1 MELVKK
7 CTVLLLGLV
16 LLSCGTPNDAQ
27 TQAPIIVQTPEVQC
41 VVTTATEMAEVSNS
55 RKLRKTANKS
65 RNAAVRVYSP
75 DGSIRGSGTYFNIE
89 QHQVILTAAHVVQ
102 DMPFMRI
109 VGENG
114 EQALAVTAYMQFDE
128 SQDLAILL
136 LSEPL
141 STREAIHLDPL
152 RDYSGLIGSSV
163 VYTGFPGAH
172 DLQTIFGSVSG
183 AEDGNIVMHSY
194 AWPGSSGSAVL
205 NDKGKVVG
213 ILRAIDLNQGLYGP
227 QLTGD
232 MVWLSP
238 LQTLDL
244 GKVVKFLDVYEVL
257 IKEQN

>member
-7 CTVLLLGLV
+7 CAALLLSLT
-16 LLSCGTPNDAQ
+16 LLSCGMPNDTQ
-27 TQAPIIVQTPEVQC
+27 TQTPIIVQTPDVQC
-41 VVTTATEMAEVSNS
+41 VVTTARETAEASHS
-55 RKLRKTANKS
+55 RKLRKTADKS

-75 DGSIRGSGTYFNIE
+75 DGSIRGSGTYFNIA

-102 DMPFMRI
+102 DMPFMRV

-114 EQALAVTAYMQFDE
+114 EQALAVTAYIQFDE

-141 STREAIHLDPL
+141 STREAIDLDPL
-152 RDYSGLIGSSV
+152 RDHSGLIGSSV

-172 DLQTIFGSVSG
+172 DLQTIFGAISG

-194 AWPGSSGSAVL
+194 AWPGSSGSAVI
-205 NDKGKVVG
+205 NEKGKVVG
-213 ILRAIDLNQGLYGP
+213 ILRAIDLNQSLYGP

-232 MVWLSP
+232 MVWISP

-244 GKVVKFLDVYEVL
+244 GKVIKFLDVYEVL

>member
-1 MELVKK
+1 MKLVKK
-7 CTVLLLGLV
+7 CTALLFGLT
-16 LLSCGTPNDAQ
+16 LLSCGISNEAQ
-27 TQAPIIVQTPEVQC
+27 PQAPIIVQAPEVQC
-41 VVTTATEMAEVSNS
+41 VVTAGSEIAEASHS
-55 RKLRKTANKS
+55 RKLRKIANKS

-75 DGSIRGSGTYFNIE
+75 DGSVRGSGTYFNIE

-102 DMPFMRI
+102 DMPFMLV
-109 VGENG
+109 VGENE
-114 EQALAVTAYMQFDE
+114 EQAVAVTAYMQFDE
-128 SQDLAILL
+128 AQDLAILL

-152 RDYSGLIGSSV
+152 RDYGALIGSPV

-172 DLQTIFGSVSG
+172 DLQTIFGAVSG

-194 AWPGSSGSAVL
+194 AWPGSSGAAVF
-205 NDKGKVVG
+205 NEKGKVVG

-232 MVWLSP
+232 MVWISP
-238 LQTLDL
+238 VQALDL
-244 GKVVKFLDVYEVL
+244 GKVIKFLDVYEVL